1 MSGDNITAI
10 VKSPAF
16 TMMIGTICVIIIIQ
30 HMPVLITTIR
40 EMKKNN

>member
-16 TMMIGTICVIIIIQ
+16 TMMVATVCVIVIINQ
-30 HMPVLITTIR
+30 MPVLITTIR
-40 EMKKNN
+40 EMKKKD

>member
-16 TMMIGTICVIIIIQ
+16 TMMVATVCIIVIINQ
-30 HMPVLITTIR
+30 MPVLMTAIR
-40 EMKKNN
+40 EIKKND